1 MELPNREERYLV
13 VRGHSVLRAMRQ
25 SKLLITG
32 FTIAAGIEC
41 RVQSI
46 CHFPQMMLLFALS
59 KAVLGCRPE
68 PVHHDDFKTSGT
80 ALHSQKRSEPPALG
94 SSSSNTHLIPPEDAR
109 PACIDENLKYDETQA
124 LQQFLKTEEVDRF
137 RKAIG
142 WTGKKINTLPVQ
154 TPCCPDDCWWGFQVG
169 SVHEAQFVTEFKVH
183 VHAVSGAIQIYD
195 EALGHYVDREVWR
208 QQRSTK

>member
-1 MELPNREERYLV
+1 M

-59 KAVLGCRPE
+59 SAILGCRPE
-68 PVHHDDFKTSGT
+68 PAHHGDFKTSGT

-94 SSSSNTHLIPPEDAR
+94 SSSSNTHLIPPEDSR
-109 PACIDENLKYDETQA
+109 PACIDENLKYDEKQA

-142 WTGKKINTLPVQ
+142 RIGKRINTIPVQ

-169 SVHEAQFVTEFKVH
+169 SVHAAQFVTEFDVR
-183 VHAVSGAIQIYD
+183 VHAVTGVIQIHN
-195 EALGHYVDREVWR
+195 ETLGLYVDPETGR
-208 QQRSTK
+208 QQPPTK